1 MNPKLPNII
10 PIFPLSGVI
19 FFPDTNLPLNIFE
32 PRYLSLVDDAIKGNK
47 YIGMIQAK
55 NETSNVYSVGCLG
68 KIIDHRKTK
77 DRNVLVKLMGI
88 SRFEIKTEI
97 RKTKLY
103 RVFEVEYEKFSND
116 LINKKSTNEP
126 LNEINKLY
134 EKTKIFFRKNGLMLH
149 WEEFEKLDQHQKINT
164 LAMIAPIS
172 NEEKQSLLEA
182 IHINSKANMLSDIIE
197 FYLHESSISGKT
209 LQ

>member
-103 RVFEVEYEKFSND
+103 REFEVEYEKFSND

-197 FYLHESSISGKT
+197 FYLHASSISGKT